1 MNLGHPPEDGH
12 GGFGRCE
19 VALDLEG
26 VARALIGFPI
36 GATIALSAGM
46 IMLFVFAAM
55 DAALVLWSGE
65 RSDFLSGPR
74 GGLGYLP
81 IEVLML
87 ECLWRQ
93 TNCRAEQ
100 PY

>member
-1 MNLGHPPEDGH
+1 MGL
-12 GGFGRCE
+12 GRCE

-46 IMLFVFAAM
+46 IMLVVFAAM
-55 DAALVLWSGE
+55 GAALVLWTGE
-65 RSDFLSGPR
+65 RSGSDPDLG

-87 ECLWRQ
+87 EYRRRQ
-93 TNCRAEQ
+93 TNRRAEQ
-100 PY
+100 RY